1 MYVRHYY
8 EFMIMIDAD
17 ADDLDRMPVGWW
29 GGVQERA
36 RATLKGAKDIE
47 LEVGQA
53 GEGYFT
59 VEGRLDIPD
68 KKYKREMD
76 DLAQERIPR
85 LAQSELFDPIMT
97 DLEQDISEAD
107 ATGVEVRV
115 QANLQVISISDT
127 VAYDL

>member
-17 ADDLDRMPVGWW
+17 ADDLERMPIGWW

-36 RATLKGAKDIE
+36 RAALTGKNIE

-59 VEGRLDIPD
+59 VEGRLDIPEG
-68 KKYKREMD
+68 KYKQEMD
-76 DLAQERIPR
+76 DLSRERLPR
-85 LAQSELFDPIMT
+85 LAQSELFDPVMT

-115 QANLQVISISDT
+115 QANLQVISISDS